1 MIATPKIPHLNPQEY
16 LEWEEKQPVKHEY
29 INGEIYAMTG
39 GTIFHNDITINLTS
53 ALKSHL
59 RGKGCKVQMVD
70 VKVGISEK
78 GPFFYPD
85 IMVTC
90 DERDKKE
97 RLVIYHPCLIIKVL
111 SPSTEAFDRGDKFK
125 FYRQIDTLTEYVLI
139 DAEKIN
145 VECFRL
151 NEKRLWEL
159 HPYQDNEEFY
169 LNSINFSGPLSLI
182 YEDVDFSSVN
192 YNFSS

>member
-1 MIATPKIPHLNPQEY
+1 MLATPKLPHLTPQQY
-16 LEWEEKQPVKHEY
+16 LDWEQQQPVKHEY

-39 GTIFHNDITINLTS
+39 GTIFHNDIAINLTS

-85 IMVTC
+85 LMVTC
-90 DERDKKE
+90 DQRDKKE
-97 RLVIYHPCLIIKVL
+97 RLIVYHPCLIIEIL

-125 FYRQIDTLTEYVLI
+125 FYRQIDTLKEYVLI
-139 DAEKIN
+139 DTKKIN

-151 NEKRLWEL
+151 NEKGLWEL
-159 HPYQDNEEFY
+159 HPYQENDEIY
-169 LNSINFSGPLSLI
+169 LNSINFSCPISLI
-182 YEDVDFSSVN
+182 YEDIDFSGLN
-192 YNFSS
+192 T

>member
-1 MIATPKIPHLNPQEY
+1 MIATPKLPNLSPQEY
-16 LEWEEKQPVKHEY
+16 LDWEAQQPVKHEY

-39 GTIFHNDITINLTS
+39 GTIFHNDIAINITS

-85 IMVTC
+85 VMVTC

-97 RLVIYHPCLIIKVL
+97 RLIVYHPCLIIEVL
-111 SPSTEAFDRGDKFK
+111 SPSTEAFDRGDQFK
-125 FYRQIDTLTEYVLI
+125 FYRQIDTLQEYVLI

-151 NEKRLWEL
+151 NDKGFWEL
-159 HPYQDNEEFY
+159 HPYQENDEIN
-169 LNSINFSGPLSLI
+169 LNSINFSCPISLI
-182 YEDVDFSSVN
+182 YEDI
-192 YNFSS
+192 NFS